1 MTPDRQLVD
10 TIKTRFARKS
20 SAQLQAISQTE
31 EHDRWSPEALVA
43 AEEVLRDR
51 RAGLAQEPA
60 VPDDEEHPPEFHYD
74 VEQVAVGAL
83 ASLFT
88 GHLVIPYTRRVDQM
102 EAPDLPVPFGQTMA
116 WLAMSTTDTEAAA
129 KALGLRNFTPASWG
143 DGIEA
148 AHQGSVFVTPPVG
161 DWTLAVGTPLFQTP
175 DGTATAVPTLL
186 EKLGRQFEDVQFYC
200 NHPEVE
206 LFVWGRASGETVV
219 RGFGWLGAQQRV
231 LWDVGTPTDEEQE
244 LGFRFAAGHPP
255 RIEAGEAGE
264 LTPFT
269 AESLFQLACY
279 WSIDPMTLDVEFQEP
294 VPGLLG
300 KLGS

>member
-1 MTPDRQLVD
+1 MSHDLQLVD

-31 EHDRWSPEALVA
+31 EHDRWSPEATVA
-43 AEEVLRDR
+43 AEEVLRAR
-51 RAGLAQEPA
+51 RAGLAHEPE
-60 VPDDEEHPPEFHYD
+60 VPDEEDDPPEFHYD

-83 ASLFT
+83 ASLLT
-88 GHLVIPYTRRVDQM
+88 GSLVIPYTRRVEQR
-102 EAPDLPVPFGQTMA
+102 EQPDLPVPFGQSMA
-116 WLAMSTTDTEAAA
+116 WLAIATTDTEAVAT
-129 KALGLRNFTPASWG
+129 KLGLRDAAPASWG

-175 DGTATAVPTLL
+175 DGTATTVPSLL
-186 EKLGRQFEDVQFYC
+186 ERLGRHFEEVQYYC
-200 NHPEVE
+200 NHCDIE
-206 LFVWGRASGETVV
+206 LFVWGRASRGQVV
-219 RGFGWLGAQQRV
+219 RGFGWLGSQNRV
-231 LWDVGTPTDEEQE
+231 LWDVGTPTDEERE
-244 LGFRFAAGHPP
+244 LGFRFDAGQPP

-264 LTPFT
+264 MTPF
-269 AESLFQLACY
+269 AEENLFQLACY

-300 KLGS
+300 KLAS